1 MVTDERVRDGDVFSL
16 GKEQNEGRQWRSR
29 FKRKKGSRAK
39 KFGKK
44 MGFGAER
51 RKNSKNEDWP

>member
-1 MVTDERVRDGDVFSL
+1 MVTDERVRDGDVFGL
-16 GKEQNEGRQWRSR
+16 GKEQNEGRQWWSR

-51 RKNSKNEDWP
+51 RKNSKK